1 MAEDQK
7 ITVDRLCHVPKH
19 GQEGTEIVVCQR
31 DDGVLLVVEG
41 QTGADQARTIRE
53 ISVEDALRTAEHALA
68 GNPKAV
74 TWPPAI
80 TVLAAAYL
88 ASVAYAQRRM
98 ASEAAANEG
107 GENAQ

>member
-19 GQEGTEIVVCQR
+19 GQDGTEIVVCQR

-53 ISVEDALRTAEHALA
+53 ISVEDALRVAEHALA

-98 ASEAAANEG
+98 ASEATQEEEAG
-107 GENAQ
+107 K